1 MKHTKF
7 VACLLGLGATFYITM
22 VGKMSGDVATALSVI
37 CGGYYGANSLITTTS
52 LKNGNGH
59 VDGSET

>member
-7 VACLLGLGATFYITM
+7 IVCLLGLGATFYLTV
-22 VGKMSGDVATALSVI
+22 VGRMSGDVATALSVI
-37 CGGYYGANSLITTTS
+37 CGGYYTGNTMITTTS